1 VRLSTRTS
9 ASIFFIA
16 ATSFAQNL
24 TEFGAVA
31 AGSAIGGASGRPV
44 SNSITTIF
52 GKVDQQ
58 SAKAAGKEVKKEKEA
73 EAVTLKVA
81 QGMPASDPGGVPL
94 PPEPRKRTALAP
106 SLPIAQMTVPAE
118 ALQTLTLADL
128 GPALP
133 PPQVMSP
140 EDFRSVSNGMTRDDV
155 LKLGAPAGKITMF
168 EDGHLVEVYSYR
180 QNGQKV
186 GTLRLTDG
194 AVSSIQ

>member
-1 VRLSTRTS
+1 MF

-31 AGSAIGGASGRPV
+31 AGSAIGEAGGKKV
-44 SNSITTIF
+44 SDGITAIF

-58 SAKAAGKEVKKEKEA
+58 SAKAAGKETKKEKEA
-73 EAVTLKVA
+73 EAALLKVA
-81 QGMPASDPGGVPL
+81 PGMPASDPGGVPL
-94 PPEPRKRTALAP
+94 PPEPRRRAASAP
-106 SLPIAQMTVPAE
+106 SLPIAQITVPEE
-118 ALQTLTLADL
+118 ARQILTLADVA
-128 GPALP
+128 PALP
-133 PPQVMSP
+133 PPPVMSP
-140 EDFRSVSNGMTRDDV
+140 DDFRSVSNGMTRADV

-180 QNGQKV
+180 QNGQRF

-194 AVSSIQ
+194 AVSSIE